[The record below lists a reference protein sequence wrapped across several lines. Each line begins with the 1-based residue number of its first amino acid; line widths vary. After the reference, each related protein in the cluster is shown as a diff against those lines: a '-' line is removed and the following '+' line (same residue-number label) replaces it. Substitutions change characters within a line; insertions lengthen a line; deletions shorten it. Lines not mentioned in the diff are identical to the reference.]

1 MIWKTHYV
9 NDIDAFIPEIWAM
22 ESVAILV
29 ENMVAAQLVHR
40 DFEDEFAN
48 FGDVVNTRKPA
59 EFTAKRKG
67 VNDDVTVQD
76 ASATNIP
83 VKLDQHI
90 HTSFLIRDGEETK
103 AFKNLVDEYLRP
115 ATISLARMVDQIVL
129 GQVYQFLENQSNS
142 MGSLTSDNAV
152 TAITN
157 TGLVMDKNKA
167 PVENRHKIWTPEA
180 QTLVI
185 QNPTFHQADRV
196 GDDGTALREAS
207 LGRKLNFFHWMAQN
221 TSQVDA
227 VSTPETFLIN
237 NGNITKGSTVI
248 TVDGGSAGAQSDAEV
263 DDRWIDINGKVYH
276 LIDTTLTTG
285 AGTLT
290 LEYGLVE
297 AIADGDTVNVYAS
310 IAAAQL
316 GATLPVGYSKE
327 VRIDDQSA
335 GEAPQIQVGQMVT
348 FGAQTA
354 RYSVIEVTLGGSFT
368 DILLDRP
375 LEVAVADNDVV
386 NYGPDGSGY
395 NFAFQRNAVSLVIRP
410 LQIPRPG
417 TGALAGSANMAGV
430 TMRVVITYDGDK
442 QGHLVTLDFL
452 AGIKVL
458 EPLLGSCCLS

>member
-1 MIWKTHYV
+1 MWKTHYA
-9 NDIDAFIPEIWAM
+9 NSLDAFVPEIWAM

-29 ENMVAAQLVHR
+29 ENMVASSLVHR
-40 DFEDEFAN
+40 DFDAEFAN

-59 EFTAKRKG
+59 EFKAKRKDT
-67 VNDDVTVQD
+67 NDNVTIQD

-83 VKLDQHI
+83 VKLDQHL

-103 AFKNLVDEYLRP
+103 SFKSLVDEYLRP
-115 ATISLARMVDQIVL
+115 ATISLARAIDQIVL
-129 GQVYQFLENQSNS
+129 GQVYQFLENQANS
-142 MGSLTSDNAV
+142 IGSLTNANAV

-157 TGLVMDKNKA
+157 TGLILDKNKA
-167 PVENRHKIWTPEA
+167 PIDGRHQIWTPEA

-221 TSQVDA
+221 SSQVDG
-227 VSTPETFLIN
+227 VSTPETMTIN

-248 TVDGGSAGAQSDAEV
+248 TVDGGSGGAQTDAEV
-263 DDRWIDINGKVYH
+263 DDRWVDINGKVYH
-276 LIDTTLTTG
+276 LIDTSLTTG

-290 LEYGLVE
+290 LEYGLIE

-310 IAAAQL
+310 IAAAAL
-316 GATLPVGYSKE
+316 SATLPIGHSKE

-348 FGAQTA
+348 FGTQTA
-354 RYSVIEVTLGGSFT
+354 RYSVLEVTLGGTYT

-386 NYGPDGSGY
+386 NYGPDGGGY

-410 LQIPRPG
+410 LQNPQPG
-417 TGALAGSANMAGV
+417 TGALAGGANMAGV
-430 TMRVVITYDGDK
+430 TMRVVVTYDGDK

-458 EPLLGSCCLS
+458 DALLGSACLS

>member
-59 EFTAKRKG
+59 EFTAKRKD
-67 VNDDVTVQD
+67 VNDNVTVQD

-142 MGSLTSDNAV
+142 MGSLTSANAV

-167 PVENRHKIWTPEA
+167 PAENRHKIWTPEA

-227 VSTPETFLIN
+227 VSTPSTSVIN
-237 NGNITKGSTVI
+237 AGNLTKGSTVI
-248 TVDGGSAGAQSDAEV
+248 TVDAPSTGANTDAKV
-263 DDRWIDINGKVYH
+263 VGRWIDINGKVYH
-276 LIDTTLTTG
+276 IIAAATT
-285 AGTLT
+285 AGVGTYT

-297 AIADGDTVNVYAS
+297 AIADNDGVNLYTS
-310 IAAAQL
+310 IASAAL
-316 GATLPVGYSKE
+316 SATLPIGHSKE
-327 VRIDDQSA
+327 VRIDDQAA

-348 FGAQTA
+348 FGIQTA
-354 RYSVIEVTLGGSFT
+354 RYSVIEVTLGGTFT

-386 NYGPDGSGY
+386 SYGPDGAGY

-410 LQIPRPG
+410 LQNPRPG
-417 TGALAGSANMAGV
+417 TGALAGGANMAGV

-458 EPLLGSCCLS
+458 EPLLGSACLS